1 MLRIMPYDQ
10 SQYCMNSML
19 TLKIQLLVEE
29 TEDNVMRRETKVVSI
44 STHISCHFVFTTQHN
59 IPILNTRRGTGV
71 ISLLANSYGTS
82 KSSRFKA

>member
-19 TLKIQLLVEE
+19 TFKIQFLVEE

-44 STHISCHFVFTTQHN
+44 STHISCHFVFTTQHD
-59 IPILNTRRGTGV
+59 IRSEERRVG
-71 ISLLANSYGTS
+71 
-82 KSSRFKA
+82 KECRSRWSPYH

>member
-29 TEDNVMRRETKVVSI
+29 TEDNVMRRVYIYPHLMSFRFHYPTQYSHFKYEARDGSYLII
-44 STHISCHFVFTTQHN
+44 SEFLRN
-59 IPILNTRRGTGV
+59 IQI
-71 ISLLANSYGTS
+71 
-82 KSSRFKA
+82 